1 MKLNLKSIVFMA
13 LMIVATSLNAQDYK
27 HEFRI
32 GGGLGIDP
40 HLQNVRNR
48 FVDTNNLE
56 ESDFCGINGIQATGF
71 IEYFNHINKY
81 WAIGGNIGIS
91 EASGGGA
98 RFKREYTNAIS
109 YLFELFFLFLTSD
122 FEFHSTSQYLMPA
135 VKYSWIPRNHF
146 CLYSKV
152 ALGIM
157 HYKQD
162 ITCDELASPQR
173 HENGFR
179 LAYQFSP
186 VGCEFGGERIRGFIE
201 LGYGKQGMYNAGVL
215 LNL

>member
-1 MKLNLKSIVFMA
+1 MA
-13 LMIVATSLNAQDYK
+13 FMIVATSLNAQDHK
-27 HEFRI
+27 HEIRI

-56 ESDFCGINGIQATGF
+56 ESGFCGISGIQATGF
-71 IEYFNHINKY
+71 IEYFNHINKH
-81 WAIGGNIGIS
+81 WAIGGSIGIS

-98 RFKREYTNAIS
+98 RFKREYANAIS
-109 YLFELFFLFLTSD
+109 ELADQFFRFLTTD
-122 FEFHSTSQYLMPA
+122 FDFHSTSQYLMPA
-135 VKYSWIPRNHF
+135 VKYSWISRHHF
-146 CLYSKV
+146 CLYSKA

-162 ITCDELASPQR
+162 ITCDKLPSPQR
-173 HENGFR
+173 HENGIR

-201 LGYGKQGMYNAGVL
+201 LGYGKQGMYNTGVL